1 MMPRPLCQGGFDVLP
16 LDPSLGALWL
26 REILK
31 ATLLSFMAK
40 AAASENLRS
49 IAGYHIR
56 SANSSTLEYSRDSM
70 APSLHFLEGMFIAI
84 KGGIFAPD
92 STRAG
97 RWTGG
102 IRSIEEALRFLSGV
116 QPDPADDRPPPVDA
130 PEIEPGGQSDPESA
144 AESIGTEGEADEA
157 VVSAYFLGEELNVS
171 AEARSFVKCFRHRMS
186 GVVHAARDG
195 QPPDEGEMTVFRCG
209 RFANRNYEEL
219 DETPAII
226 LQKCSSCWGAS
237 DSGL

>member
-116 QPDPADDRPPPVDA
+116 QPDPPDDRPPPADA
-130 PEIEPGGQSDPESA
+130 PEIEPGDQSDPESA

-157 VVSAYFLGEELNVS
+157 VASAFFLGEDLNVS

-195 QPPDEGEMTVFRCG
+195 QPADEGEMTVFRCG